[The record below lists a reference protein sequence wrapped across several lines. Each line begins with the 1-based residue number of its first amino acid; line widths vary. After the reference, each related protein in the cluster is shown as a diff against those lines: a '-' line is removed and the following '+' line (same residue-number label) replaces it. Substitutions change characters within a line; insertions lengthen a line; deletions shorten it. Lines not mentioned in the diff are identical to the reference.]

1 MRVAIVGPFA
11 FWPKATVSRR
21 AFPLAKSL
29 AQRGH
34 EVALFLAPFDDP
46 AQSGKTVWIQGLPV
60 VNVPTGPDSALSRLV
75 VPARLA
81 LTVACWRPDVV
92 HTFKAAGYAAAAGL
106 YLRLIGRF
114 PWVLDADDLEGS
126 GGWADVNGYG
136 PLTTRLV
143 DLQERRLSRLAGA
156 ATAASRFLG
165 AQLVRWGVKADR
177 VFYLPNGPLTVEAE
191 QAAPD
196 PAGARRRLGL
206 GPGPVLIF
214 VGYLGRRG
222 ELELALKALARI
234 PPGKAPPLLLVVGD
248 GPGLGPARQ
257 LADTL
262 SLSGRVRWV
271 GRVPPEDLRFY
282 LAAADVALYPCRD
295 DPIGRAKCAM
305 KLVEYMAAGKAVVA
319 GRVGQNLEYI
329 VDGESGRLV
338 DCEDPEDFAR
348 AIAEL
353 IADPGL
359 RARLGAAA
367 RRRIFEEFG
376 WDKLVGIAEEAYRTV
391 VGGWAG

>member
-21 AFPLAKSL
+21 AFPLARSL
-29 AQRGH
+29 AERGH
-34 EVALFLAPFDDP
+34 EVALFVAPFDDP
-46 AQSGKTVWIQGLPV
+46 ARSGKTVSVRGIPV
-60 VNVPTGPDSALSRLV
+60 VNVPTGPDSALNRLV
-75 VPARLA
+75 VPVRLA
-81 LTVACWRPDVV
+81 LAVGRWRPDVV
-92 HTFKAAGYAAAAGL
+92 HTFKAAGYAATAGL
-106 YLRLIGRF
+106 YLRLVGRF

-156 ATAASRFLG
+156 ATAASRFL
-165 AQLVRWGVKADR
+165 AAELLRWGVGTDR
-177 VFYLPNGPLTVEAE
+177 VFYLPNGPLPPEAGEAE
-191 QAAPD
+191 PD
-196 PAGARRRLGL
+196 PAEARRRLGL

-214 VGYLGRRG
+214 IGYLGRRT
-222 ELELALKALARI
+222 ELGLALKALARLPAGGE
-234 PPGKAPPLLLVVGD
+234 PPTLLVVGD
-248 GPGLGPARQ
+248 GPGLGPARA
-257 LADTL
+257 LAQAL
-262 SLSGRVRWV
+262 GLSGRVRWL
-271 GRVPPEDLRFY
+271 GRVPPEDLGLY

-338 DCEDPEDFAR
+338 DCEDPDDFAR
-348 AIAEL
+348 AIADL
-353 IADPGL
+353 AADPAL

-367 RRRIFEEFG
+367 RRRIFEGFS
-376 WDKLVGIAEEAYRTV
+376 WDKLVGVAEEAYRTAL
-391 VGGWAG
+391 GWAG

>member
-21 AFPLAKSL
+21 AFPLAKTL
-29 AQRGH
+29 AERGH

-46 AQSGKTVWIQGLPV
+46 ARSGKTAWIEGLPV
-60 VNVPTGPDSALSRLV
+60 VNVPTGPDSAPNRLV
-75 VPARLA
+75 VPVRLA
-81 LTVACWRPDVV
+81 LAVARWRPDVV

-126 GGWADVNGYG
+126 GGWAEVNGYG
-136 PLTTRLV
+136 PLTVRLI

-156 ATAASRFLG
+156 VTVASRFL
-165 AQLVRWGVKADR
+165 AAETVRWGIKAHR
-177 VFYLPNGPLTVEAE
+177 VFYLPNGPL
-191 QAAPD
+191 
-196 PAGARRRLGL
+196 PAGGPDHDQAEARRRLGL

-214 VGYLGRRG
+214 IGYLGRGG

-234 PPGKAPPLLLVVGD
+234 PPGGAAPILLVVGD
-248 GPGLGPARQ
+248 GPGQGPARR

-262 SLSGRVRWV
+262 GLSGRVRWL

-338 DCEDPEDFAR
+338 DCEDPAEFAR
-348 AIAEL
+348 AIADL
-353 IADPGL
+353 TADPAL

-367 RRRIFEEFG
+367 RRRIFEGFS
-376 WDKLVGIAEEAYRTV
+376 WDKLVGVAEEAYRMAV
-391 VGGWAG
+391 DGWAA